1 MQPPA
6 GLTWAEYVERW
17 VTDCGG
23 WLPLADQLLHR
34 AQGAVEIA
42 DDPQTVERGLRRLS
56 RRGHQPGGQY
66 GRWMLRFFGF
76 TSSVERLVRWLGTG
90 HSRFA
95 DLPCGLRLEHLM
107 LWNRPPVSE
116 SALVCWVYVGA
127 ASAHFARLDRDACAH
142 WLSRAEPLARAAGV
156 NAELE
161 VGLVHAQLATE
172 RGDAAAARERHAQ
185 LAALLAH
192 PELGPIDLECYRARL
207 MHQRAVLC
215 TRPVAGEPDLAQARS
230 HYDAIPPSTIPFVS
244 FRRTVGLAYC
254 AWKQGNLDE
263 ATQLALQAV
272 DDAGDAG
279 LIRERVN
286 ALNMLSRV
294 VAPASA
300 AAVNERARRM
310 AARLGD
316 EELMQRVTSSA
327 PPPPPVP

>member
-23 WLPLADQLLHR
+23 WLPLADQLIHR

-76 TSSVERLVRWLGTG
+76 TSSLERLVRWLGTG

-95 DLPCGLRLEHLM
+95 DLPCGLRLEHLS

-116 SALVCWVYVGA
+116 SSLVCWIYVGSA
-127 ASAHFARLDRDACAH
+127 AAHFARLDRDACEH
-142 WLSRAEPLARAAGV
+142 WLARAEPLARAAGV

-161 VGLVHAQLATE
+161 VGLVHAQLAIE
-172 RGDAAAARERHAQ
+172 RDDAPAARERHA
-185 LAALLAH
+185 LLLEKLAH
-192 PELGPIDLECYRARL
+192 AELGPIDRECYRARL

-215 TRPVAGEPDLAQARS
+215 TRPVAGEPDIAEARA
-230 HYDAIPPSTIPFVS
+230 HYESIPPSAVPFVS
-244 FRRTVGLAYC
+244 FRRNVGLAYC
-254 AWKQGNLDE
+254 AWKQGQLDE
-263 ATQLALQAV
+263 ATQLAHQAV

-279 LIRERVN
+279 LIRERVH

-294 VAPASA
+294 LAPAGA
-300 AAVNERARRM
+300 AVVNERARRM

-327 PPPPPVP
+327 PLLPPAP